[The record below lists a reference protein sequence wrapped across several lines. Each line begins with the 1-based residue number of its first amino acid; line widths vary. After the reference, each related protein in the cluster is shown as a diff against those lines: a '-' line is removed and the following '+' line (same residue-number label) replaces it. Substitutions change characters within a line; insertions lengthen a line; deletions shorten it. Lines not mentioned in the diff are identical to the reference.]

1 MNQPLNKEKIKYLL
15 YARKSSESE
24 DRQVASI
31 KSQID
36 VLIEMA
42 KKEGLQILGII
53 SEAKSAKAPGRSE
66 FNEMLARIHRGE
78 AQGIICWK
86 LDRLA
91 RNPVD
96 GGSIN
101 WMLQEG
107 VIKHIKTHERS
118 YYPTDNVL
126 MMSVEFG
133 MANQFIRDLS
143 QNTKRGLKTKAER
156 GWYPTYATLGY
167 MHNPLK
173 RKGDKEI
180 IKDPERFDLTKKM
193 WGLML
198 TGNYLPPRIWEIATN
213 NWGLRN
219 RKGGK
224 ISRSTIYRIF
234 NDPFYYG
241 EFEYPKNSGNWYQG
255 EHDPMITRED
265 FEKVQILLGRK
276 EKTRLRKHRFAFT
289 GLIRCGECG
298 AMITAENRIRTQ
310 KNGNVHYYTYYHCTK
325 RKGPCHQKHIRQE
338 ELKKQILAI
347 LNKIEIPPEFHDW
360 AMEELQLEAGKEI
373 KDRNKILATQQKA
386 YNDCLKEIDG
396 VISMRAKGELDEE
409 TYKTKM
415 DDLREEKIRF
425 QELLKDTDN
434 RVNKWMEKAEA
445 IFAFARDAR
454 KEFETGG
461 LEKQKQILSS
471 LGSNLLLKDQKLQ
484 ILIQKP
490 LLLIGEVASE
500 ARAIKNKVRTS
511 KNSQNKR
518 TLAEIYSQS
527 PTLLPVLDAFRMV
540 NWKKIKEE
548 VEPFRVMMEQKL
560 LTANA

>member
-36 VLIEMA
+36 VLTEMA
-42 KKEGLQILGII
+42 KKEGLKILGII

-66 FNEMLARIHRGE
+66 FNEMLARIHKGE

-167 MHNPLK
+167 IHNPLK
-173 RKGDKEI
+173 RKGEKEI

-213 NWGLRN
+213 KWGLRN

-224 ISRSTIYRIF
+224 ISKSTIYRIF

-241 EFEYPKNSGNWYQG
+241 EFEYQKNSGNWSQG

-265 FEKVQILLGRK
+265 FEKVQMLLGRK
-276 EKTRLRKHRFAFT
+276 EKARLRKHRFAFT

-298 AMITAENRIRTQ
+298 AMITAENRVRTQ

-325 RKGPCHQKHIRQE
+325 RKGLCQQKHIRQE

-373 KDRNKILATQQKA
+373 KDRNKILTTQQKA
-386 YNDCLKEIDG
+386 YNECLKEIDG

-415 DDLREEKIRF
+415 DNLREEKVRF

-434 RVNKWMEKAEA
+434 RVNKWMKKAEA

-490 LLLIGEVASE
+490 LLLIGEVAPE

-518 TLAEIYSQS
+518 TLAEFYAQS
-527 PTLLPVLDAFRMV
+527 PTLLRGLDS
-540 NWKKIKEE
+540 N
-548 VEPFRVMMEQKL
+548 QD
-560 LTANA
+560 

>member
-1 MNQPLNKEKIKYLL
+1 MRQQSNKEKIKYFL
-15 YARKSSESE
+15 YPRKSSESE
-24 DRQVASI
+24 DRQVVSI
-31 KSQID
+31 DSQISD
-36 VLIEMA
+36 LGKMA
-42 KKEGLQILGII
+42 QQDRMKIKDILP
-53 SEAKSAKAPGRSE
+53 EARSAKAPGRPV
-66 FNEMLARIHRGE
+66 FNEMLERIQRGE

-91 RNPVD
+91 RNPID
-96 GGSIN
+96 GGRII
-101 WMLQEG
+101 WMLQQG
-107 VIKHIKTHERS
+107 IIKHIRTHERD

-133 MANQFIRDLS
+133 MANQFILDLS
-143 QNTKRGLKTKAER
+143 QNTKRGLRAKAER
-156 GWYPTYATLGY
+156 GWYPTFATLGY
-167 MHNPLK
+167 MHNTSK
-173 RKGDKEI
+173 RKGEKEI
-180 IKDPERFDLTKKM
+180 VEDPERFDLTKKM
-193 WGLML
+193 WDLML

-213 NWGLRN
+213 EWGLRN

-224 ISRSTIYRIF
+224 ISKSTIYRIF

-241 EFEYPKNSGNWYQG
+241 EFEYPKDSGNWYQG
-255 EHDPMITRED
+255 KHEPMITKED

-276 EKTRLRKHRFAFT
+276 DKARLRKHAFAFT

-298 AMITAENRIRTQ
+298 AMITAEEKIKRC
-310 KNGNVHYYTYYHCTK
+310 KNGNVHYYTYYHCTR
-325 RKGPCHQKHIRQE
+325 RKGRCRQKYIRRK
-338 ELKKQILAI
+338 ELKEQILKI

-360 AMEELQLEAGKEI
+360 AMEQLQLEAGKEI
-373 KDRNKILATQQKA
+373 QDRNKILSNQQKA

-396 VISMRAKGELDEE
+396 VIGMRAKGELDEE

-415 DDLREEKIRF
+415 DNLKKEKIRF

-454 KEFETGG
+454 KEFETGD

-490 LLLIGEVASE
+490 LLLIGEVAPE

-518 TLAEIYSQS
+518 TLAEFYSQS
-527 PTLLPVLDAFRMV
+527 P
-540 NWKKIKEE
+540 
-548 VEPFRVMMEQKL
+548 MML
-560 LTANA
+560 RG

>member
-527 PTLLPVLDAFRMV
+527 P
-540 NWKKIKEE
+540 
-548 VEPFRVMMEQKL
+548 MML
-560 LTANA
+560 RW